1 MRKLAKDVGVTAPA
15 LYRHF
20 GGKEELLLAVAGEA
34 YNLFSQYLFASLR
47 GSTPLERMRLAANAY
62 LDFALEHSRY
72 YEVLYLAPRV
82 LGLEAFPDDLGGKA
96 CAIGQF
102 WVDRTREMM
111 DAGLMKEGDP
121 HAVSMTMWAHAHGLV
136 SIYLRGM
143 LLKSEE
149 EFRRFFVESGRR
161 MMKGL
166 GTEALAE
173 AIEALERERLEAL
186 TA

>member
-1 MRKLAKDVGVTAPA
+1 MRKLAADVGVTAPA

-20 GGKEELLLAVAGEA
+20 GGKEDLLLAVAGEG
-34 YNLFSQYLFASLR
+34 YDLFSKYLFSALR
-47 GSTPLERMRLAANAY
+47 GSTPLERIRMAAVAY

-72 YEVLYLAPRV
+72 YEVLHLAPAV

-102 WVDRTREMM
+102 WVDRVRELM
-111 DAGLMKEGDP
+111 DAGLVKEEDP
-121 HAVSMTMWAHAHGLV
+121 RAVSTTMWAHAHGLV

-143 LLKSEE
+143 LPMKEE
-149 EFRRFFVESGRR
+149 EFRRFFMDSSRR
-161 MMKGL
+161 MMEGI
-166 GTEALAE
+166 GTEALQATSPGNVPATE
-173 AIEALERERLEAL
+173 VL